1 MAGHEQSLVIGQD
14 IAKISSDLY
23 DSLFVQSLLQHGS
36 RSDTTGAHGSSTRV
50 DTRSRWHHFL
60 DDLCFMCDSEHA
72 GQSVTSIGVEEGAG
86 GATSWITTAERY
98 QESAACH
105 LKEVLR
111 ILAKCSSEGT
121 SRNSIMAEI
130 ALCSVER
137 SQDRISAY
145 VNRLERLE
153 RLKPEDSLLSGYDA
167 QSSGKSSSHRTFDCL
182 AFSDFKK
189 KA

>member
-14 IAKISSDLY
+14 NAKISSDLY

-36 RSDTTGAHGSSTRV
+36 RSDTAGAHGSSTRV

-72 GQSVTSIGVEEGAG
+72 GRSVTSIGVQEGTG
-86 GATSWITTAERY
+86 GATFWITTAERY
-98 QESAACH
+98 QESAECH

-111 ILAKCSSEGT
+111 LLAKCSLEGS
-121 SRNSIMAEI
+121 SRNSIMADI
-130 ALCSVER
+130 ALRSVDR

-145 VNRLERLE
+145 VNRLERLQ
-153 RLKPEDSLLSGYDA
+153 RLKLEDSLLNEDGTHSG
-167 QSSGKSSSHRTFDCL
+167 GKVSPIGYLIF
-182 AFSDFKK
+182 FKENSNGR
-189 KA
+189 